1 MLALPAHDAQYRR
14 LCSPLFSAENF
25 PAAAHA
31 KKPQNIPDMKLS
43 IVALIGLVAAT
54 LNAQTPTCTPFEQ
67 EDFNSP
73 SSVASW
79 TPVDAVDGNGSI
91 KISGSAITFSNADT
105 SPCSSAA
112 GACNGRELRLWR
124 RLSHPLSNSSWR
136 AECKFQITNGNGVA
150 HTLLGFTAGN
160 LDPEGTRNGCILWTC
175 SPSPCSGFTAT
186 AQNGIFASIIA
197 FGNDQLPS
205 SFTDKPFVQADQDYD
220 ANNVPSASEPPTLGW
235 RIFGHAKRGAG
246 AFYPNPVRAASD
258 TQPPPLDFSRGISL
272 PKLNTD
278 YYLRLERL
286 SATSGMISIFSDAAM
301 QNHVVGSPQCFEI
314 EPEIVDLTVVQN
326 AAHTSGAP
334 FRAIS
339 GTVDDFR
346 IFDAFAQCPGASNPC
361 QPTATPACAT
371 IAPRPRVTCNQGTF
385 SYTMTVTN
393 NSPQTIQY
401 LLFSPPPGQTYI
413 ITPSFLNLGTNPLGP
428 GQSTTVTVTISNVS
442 PGQHVCVNVTLADN
456 SVRPCCTVQTCTD
469 LPDCPCLTVKDFRPG
484 PVCTQNGYTY
494 TVTLTNP
501 MSTPVHQIFVVPTS
515 PANVHVMPSLIN
527 LTTPLNQNQS
537 TTVTFTITGA
547 PPGNVC
553 LRFSPLGENG
563 AMCCSTEHCFNL
575 PSCGPPFPDTRQSP
589 KPRKK

>member
-1 MLALPAHDAQYRR
+1 
-14 LCSPLFSAENF
+14 
-25 PAAAHA
+25 
-31 KKPQNIPDMKLS
+31 MKLF
-43 IVALIGLVAAT
+43 IVLAFAFSVSLTTVD
-54 LNAQTPTCTPFEQ
+54 AQTPTCTPLDHD
-67 EDFNSP
+67 DFST
-73 SSVASW
+73 AGSW
-79 TPVDAVDGNGSI
+79 TSVDNESGNGSVAI
-91 KISGSAITFSNADT
+91 TGGAITFSNAD
-105 SPCSSAA
+105 SPACPSAT
-112 GACNGRELRLWR
+112 GACNGRELRVWR
-124 RLSHPLSNSSWR
+124 LLPQPLNNVSWR

-160 LDPEGTRNGCILWTC
+160 LDPEGTRSGCSPWTC
-175 SPSPCSGFTAT
+175 SPSACSSFAAT

-197 FGNDQLPS
+197 FGNNQLPS

-220 ANNVPSASEPPTLGW
+220 ANHAPSASDPPNLGW
-235 RIFGHAKRGAG
+235 RIFGHAKKGAG
-246 AFYPNPVRAASD
+246 PYYSNPVRAASD
-258 TQPPPLDFSRGISL
+258 TRPPPLDFSRGISL

-286 SATSGMISIFSDAAM
+286 SATSGMISIFSDAGM

-314 EPEIVDLTVVQN
+314 EPDIVDLTVVQN
-326 AAHTSGAP
+326 GAHTSGAP
-334 FRAIS
+334 LRAIS

-371 IAPRPRVTCNQGTF
+371 IAPRPRVTCEQGTF

-393 NSPQTIQY
+393 NSLQTIQY
-401 LLFSPPPGQTYI
+401 LLFSPPSGQTYT
-413 ITPSFLNLGTNPLGP
+413 ITPSTLNLGTHPLAP
-428 GQSTTVTVTISNVS
+428 GQATTVTVTISNVS

-469 LPDCPCLTVKDFRPG
+469 LPDCPCLAVKAFRP
-484 PVCTQNGYTY
+484 PVCTQNGYAY

-515 PANVHVMPSLIN
+515 PANAHITPALIN

-537 TTVTFTITGA
+537 TSVTFTVTGA

-553 LRFSPLGENG
+553 LRFSPLGETG
-563 AMCCSTEHCFNL
+563 ALCCSTEHCFNL
-575 PSCGPPFPDTRQSP
+575 PECGPALPNTRQSP